1 MILISHA
8 SKDDCAVLAELGR
21 QTFIESHGHSASAE
35 AIKSYLDNKYAPAIL
50 STELN
55 HKNNNYHLL
64 YYHQKLAGYSNLIL
78 NAPPAV
84 GAVKNICK
92 LDRLYLLKEYYNHQL
107 GKQLF
112 EFNIEFSK
120 KNEQVGMC
128 LYVWIENHRAVK
140 FYKKAGF
147 EIIGMHD
154 FKISETHS
162 NPNHQMLLMY

>member
-1 MILISHA
+1 MILISNA
-8 SKDDCAVLAELGR
+8 SKDDSSKLAELGKK
-21 QTFIESHGHSASAE
+21 TFIESHGNSASAE
-35 AIKSYLDNKYAPAIL
+35 DIKSYVAKKYTTEALIA
-50 STELN
+50 ELN
-55 HKNNNYHLL
+55 HKENNYYLI

-78 NAPPAV
+78 NAPPA
-84 GAVKNICK
+84 GSTVKNICK
-92 LDRLYLLKEYYNHQL
+92 LDRLYLLKEYYDQQL

-128 LYVWIENHRAVK
+128 LYVWIDNHRAVQ

-154 FKISETHS
+154 FQISETHS
-162 NPNHQMLLMY
+162 NPNYQMLLMY